1 MQDVV
6 QVFTDLILEG
16 YLGLFLACLIINMVP
31 FVSPSNMVLAGVASL
46 LLPWMHWVSV
56 GLIVAMAATLS
67 SFIYYLLIRGSR
79 VVISAEQ
86 IERLDSER
94 RRMER
99 WGSLALFLAAASPVP
114 DDPLIIYAGFIKHPI
129 PAYLISFFSGK
140 VLVTLAGALIGYTVG
155 GIFTSLPIVIGS
167 IALTAL
173 LTGYLFKW
181 RTQSEESDQFHD
193 ILDEAI

>member
-1 MQDVV
+1 
-6 QVFTDLILEG
+6 
-16 YLGLFLACLIINMVP
+16 
-31 FVSPSNMVLAGVASL
+31 MVLAGLGSL

-56 GLIVAMAATLS
+56 GLIVALAATLS
-67 SFIYYLLIRGSR
+67 SFTYYLLIRGSR
-79 VVISAEQ
+79 VALSDKQ

-94 RRMER
+94 RRMEK
-99 WGSLALFLAAASPVP
+99 WGSLALFIAAASPVP
-114 DDPLIIYAGFIKHPI
+114 DDPLIIYAGFIEHPI

-155 GIFTSLPIVIGS
+155 GLFASLPIAIGS

-181 RTQSEESDQFHD
+181 RTKSEEPDQLHD